1 MNANETKK
9 VRPFGWRDNVGYLC
23 GNIASD
29 LTFTF
34 CSGFLMKFYTDVMD
48 VPAAI
53 IGLMM
58 MIAQIVDA
66 ITDIGMG
73 QICDRAPETKNGKF
87 RPWIRKVAGP
97 VALSSFLM
105 YAVWFKGM
113 PMGFK
118 VVWMFVTYL
127 LYCSIFYTAII
138 VPYGSMATAI
148 TQDPTERAS
157 IANMRHIGGTLAMTS
172 INVILPLVVYYKDA
186 AGNQQ
191 LSGTNTCIAAAVL
204 SIGAFL
210 LYMICYH
217 LTTERVKIP
226 SSYEDGMK
234 GFLKALK
241 DTLGNRA
248 TIGIAL
254 LVIIYEFGNQ
264 GLHGMSAYLYPNYL
278 ENVAAQSVSGV
289 LETVVT
295 LLMTLTVVPLVRKFG
310 KREASALGIG
320 FSTIMLFLVYFTHT
334 RSAVVWLV
342 FYCLVT
348 AGMGIWGP
356 VQWAL
361 VGDIVDDTEVRTGT
375 RADGGIYG
383 VFSFARKMGQAL
395 SSGVRGFALSAIGF
409 TTATAFD
416 TDVTNGIFGI
426 ATLLPAFA
434 YILMILVLMTIYPLS
449 KKRVDRNA
457 KILEERH
464 AKEEAKDKQ

>member
-1 MNANETKK
+1 MNAKDTKA

-53 IGLMM
+53 IGIMM
-58 MIAQIVDA
+58 MAAQIVDA

-73 QICDRAPETKNGKF
+73 QICDKSPETKNGKF

-118 VVWMFVTYL
+118 VVWMFVTYI

-191 LSGTNTCIAAAVL
+191 LSGINTCIAAGVL
-204 SIGAFL
+204 SIGAFI
-210 LYMICYH
+210 LYMVCYH
-217 LTTERVKIP
+217 LTIERVKIP

-241 DTLGNRA
+241 DTLQNRA

-278 ENVAAQSVSGV
+278 ENVAAQSASGV

-320 FSTIMLFLVYFTHT
+320 FSTVMLFLVYFTHT

-395 SSGVRGFALSAIGF
+395 SFGVRGIALSAIGF

-416 TDVTNGIFGI
+416 TDVTNGIFSI

-464 AKEEAKDKQ
+464 AKEAADKQ